1 MDKKTQT
8 VLSFAALGLAIA
20 IIAFAGSSL
29 FSSSKGATS
38 MTSSEQSTTGIILG
52 PAPHWE
58 KKLGYY
64 FFFGLQDPDAPTA
77 SAQPAAAPATGGLFA
92 DQHQATELRIQ
103 AQAQPRSLTPPPP
116 PTARLAIHIEPMEFF
131 PDAAHPGKIVAADSV
146 ATENTFSVSPICF
159 IPSLFDFS
167 DGRDRV
173 KRGACPSLYVRDP
186 KNPRYGAAVMPW
198 NLSDYS
204 PAGNYYDGQNTVN
217 GLYDSVHGEC
227 ILHKSEALR
236 EVFTDRRIKNREC
249 FRGVWFFADDRE

>member
-8 VLSFAALGLAIA
+8 VLSFAALGIA
-20 IIAFAGSSL
+20 VAVIAFGASSL
-29 FSSSKGATS
+29 FSSKSAT
-38 MTSSEQSTTGIILG
+38 TSDQGNSTTGIFFG

-64 FFFGLQDPDAPTA
+64 FFFGLQDPDAPA
-77 SAQPAAAPATGGLFA
+77 SAQPAAATPATGGLFA

-116 PTARLAIHIEPMEFF
+116 TARLAIHIEPMEFF
-131 PDAAHPGKIVAADSV
+131 PDGAHPGKIVAADSV

-167 DGRDRV
+167 DGRDRE
-173 KRGACPSLYVRDP
+173 KRGVCPSLYVRDP
-186 KNPRYGAAVMPW
+186 KNPRFGAAVMPW
-198 NLSDYS
+198 SLSDYS

-227 ILHKSEALR
+227 IVHKSEALR
-236 EVFTDRRIKNREC
+236 EVFADRRIRNREC